1 MNKLGYPDLESAFEV
16 YRALLGYGMFAEKLP
31 PCFSSEQLLQFKP
44 PQEESNKSKGKN
56 MSHVSVSYSSSRN
69 TGTSRQIGIPHPE
82 PYFQL
87 CKAIELNWKDINEHI
102 GKPKDKFNF
111 CHVREIGNHMHI
123 FEMNYEGTDRWY
135 KENLEQGYY
144 LGCSHVVSAD
154 ISTCFP
160 SIYTHAIPWA
170 AMGKEKAKK
179 AWKENIKNRRSKK
192 NKENLKHWSENLD
205 EHIRNCN
212 DQQTSGILIGP
223 HTSNIISEIIL
234 TRVDCELQ
242 KLGYKKVIRYIDD
255 YTYFA
260 NDEIDAR
267 NFLKQLELILK
278 NYELLLNTKKTK
290 IVTLTEYFSDNWPSK
305 LSRFNFPM
313 KEEFGHTTI
322 DAYLDYAIS
331 LSKAEN
337 NLAAITYAIKSIA
350 KKKLSARAK
359 NLYARKMLS
368 LVILYPYLLP
378 WLDDFV
384 LTFVKKSIAKPAEN
398 SPILVSLNTPGND
411 QVESFL
417 LPDYT
422 NTYIADSSVLTD
434 FLCHLFNSAIKNN
447 QTDALA
453 FVFYFALK
461 YKVKLHSAFNKS
473 WRKEVIKLH
482 DCISML
488 LAWKYC
494 ADNKLSAVD
503 FDNEIQVIQQDE
515 RLQDQ
520 FWLFIYEH
528 AKTKEDIPPEQV
540 FLRSLK
546 EQQISFIE
554 FKNEIDR

>member
-31 PCFSSEQLLQFKP
+31 PCFSSEKLLQFKP
-44 PQEESNKSKGKN
+44 PIEKNNKNDDKKKP
-56 MSHVSVSYSSSRN
+56 HVAIIYSSSRN

-82 PYFQL
+82 SYFNL
-87 CKAIELNWKDINEHI
+87 CQTIKSNWKDINEHI
-102 GKPKDKFNF
+102 GKPEDKFNF

-123 FEMNYEGTDRWY
+123 FEMSYEGTDKWY

-179 AWKENIKNRRSKK
+179 AWKENIKNRSRKK
-192 NKENLKHWSENLD
+192 NKEKLKHWSENLD
-205 EHIRNCN
+205 EHTRNCN

-223 HTSNIISEIIL
+223 HSSNIISEIIL

-242 KLGYKKVIRYIDD
+242 KLKYKRVIRYIDD

-260 NDEIDAR
+260 KNEIDAK

-278 NYELLLNTKKTK
+278 NYELILNTKKTK
-290 IVTLTEYFSDNWPSK
+290 IVTLIEYFSDGWPSK
-305 LSRFNFPM
+305 LSRFNFPT
-313 KEEFGHTTI
+313 KEKLGHTTV
-322 DAYLDYAIS
+322 DAFLNYAIS

-359 NLYARKMLS
+359 NLYVRKMLS

-378 WLDDFV
+378 WLDEFV
-384 LTFVKKSIAKPAEN
+384 LTFVKKSLSKPIQEQRCITADLELLN
-398 SPILVSLNTPGND
+398 NEEIIRLFSSNETSSYLVDL
-411 QVESFL
+411 
-417 LPDYT
+417 
-422 NTYIADSSVLTD
+422 SVLTD
-434 FLCHLFNSAIKNN
+434 FLYHLFSSAIKNN

-461 YKVKLHSAFNKS
+461 YKIKLHRKLNKS
-473 WRKEVIKLH
+473 WRQEVIKLH

-494 ADNKLSAVD
+494 IGNKLITVD
-503 FDNEIQVIQQDE
+503 FDKEIKVIQQDE

-528 AKTKEDIPPEQV
+528 AKTKDDIPSEQL
-540 FLRSLK
+540 FLRLLK

-554 FKNEIDR
+554 FKN

>member
-1 MNKLGYPDLESAFEV
+1 MSKLGYPDLDSAVKV
-16 YRALLGYGMFAEKLP
+16 YAALLGYGMFAEKLP
-31 PCFSSEQLLQFKP
+31 PCFSSKKLLQFKP
-44 PQEESNKSKGKN
+44 PKEKTIKNKHKKKY
-56 MSHVSVSYSSSRN
+56 HVAISYSSSRN

-82 PYFQL
+82 SYFNL
-87 CKAIELNWKDINEHI
+87 CQTIKSNWKDINEHI

-154 ISTCFP
+154 IAMCFP

-170 AMGKEKAKK
+170 IRDKE
-179 AWKENIKNRRSKK
+179 ISKK
-192 NKENLKHWSENLD
+192 HRDHWSDDLD
-205 EHIRNCN
+205 IAVRNCN
-212 DQQTSGILIGP
+212 DRQTSGILIGP
-223 HTSNIISEIIL
+223 HSSNIISEIIL

-242 KLGYKKVIRYIDD
+242 KLGHKKVIRYIDD

-260 NDEIDAR
+260 KDEIDAR

-290 IVTLTEYFSDNWPSK
+290 IVTLIEYFSDNWPGK
-305 LSRFNFPM
+305 LSRFNFPI

-331 LSKAEN
+331 LSKADN

-359 NLYARKMLS
+359 NLYVRKMLS

-398 SPILVSLNTPGND
+398 SPILVSLETPGND
-411 QVESFL
+411 QIESFL

-422 NTYIADSSVLTD
+422 STYIADLSVLTD
-434 FLCHLFNSAIKNN
+434 FLHHLFNSAIKNN

-453 FVFYFALK
+453 FAFYFALK

-494 ADNKLSAVD
+494 TDNKLSTVD
-503 FDNEIQVIQQDE
+503 FDNKIQVIQQDE